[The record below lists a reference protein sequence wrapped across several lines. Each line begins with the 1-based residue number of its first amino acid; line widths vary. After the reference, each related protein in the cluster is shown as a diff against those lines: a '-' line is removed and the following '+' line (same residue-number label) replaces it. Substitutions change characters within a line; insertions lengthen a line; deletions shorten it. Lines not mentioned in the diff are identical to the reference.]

1 MDAGY
6 VDPNEPI
13 VPLAELTGTIDGQTF
28 NGTVVIDATASNV
41 TLQQFIIGFEGSVLL
56 ADGTTRKVQIAP
68 LEYREL
74 GITGEAVATV
84 ISYDL
89 SEFIAQWSSPGITI
103 NDVAVESMSTSIKVV
118 LHPSYQHPDFGL
130 TGYSATSAPLMLTF
144 TR

>member
-13 VPLAELTGTIDGQTF
+13 VPIAELTGTIDGQTF

-56 ADGTTRKVQIAP
+56 ADGTARKVQIAP
-68 LEYREL
+68 LEYHEL
-74 GITGEAVATV
+74 EITGDATATLV
-84 ISYDL
+84 SYDL
-89 SEFIAQWSSPGITI
+89 SEFIAHWSSPGITI

-118 LHPSYQHPDFGL
+118 LHPSYIHPEFGL
-130 TGYSATSAPLMLTF
+130 TGYSSTSAPLMLTF